1 MNYRPYDNP
10 QRSSRRH
17 SLGNWLVV
25 LLATC
30 LATCLTTCRDAYA
43 PPAITTPNRYLV
55 VDGFINVA
63 PGAVTVFNLNRTRN
77 LGDTSVQGFPE
88 LDAQMAIVG
97 SNGATYPLTETIGT
111 GIYSSDPLFLDPTQ
125 EYHITIAT
133 LNGQTYAS
141 TAVPCKIT
149 PPIDSIF
156 WRQPSNLTVYASTHD
171 PANNTHYYRYEYNET
186 WEHDAQL
193 ETAWGEANG
202 RMYAQDSTNQ
212 TQRCWTTDTSSNILL
227 ATSAA
232 ESSDVIDSFALT
244 TLPSG
249 DPRVTKIYSIL
260 VRQYAMTA
268 DAYNYWQV
276 IQKTTQDVGTLFDV
290 QPTQLT
296 GNIRCVSN
304 PALPVI
310 GFITA
315 TTVQQQRIFIAESS
329 LTDWQHN
336 QPAFNCD
343 TASTPQNSPD
353 PLVYNYPNP
362 NFAPWYFVTNGPLI
376 LASTVCLN
384 CLLLGGTNVRPPF
397 MPD

>member
-1 MNYRPYDNP
+1 MDPTYRYLPP
-10 QRSSRRH
+10 I
-17 SLGNWLVV
+17 LAII
-25 LLATC
+25 LATG
-30 LATCLTTCRDAYA
+30 LTTCRQVYA

-63 PGAVTVFNLNRTRN
+63 PGAVTTFNLNRTRN
-77 LGDTSVQGFPE
+77 LGDTTVQGLPE

-111 GIYSSDPLFLDPTQ
+111 GIYSSDPLFLDQTQ
-125 EYHITIAT
+125 QYSVTIAT
-133 LNGQTYAS
+133 QNGQTYTS
-141 TAVPCKIT
+141 TPVPCKVT

-156 WRQPSNLTVYASTHD
+156 WRQPHDLTIYIGTHD
-171 PANNTHYYRYEYNET
+171 PANNTRYYRYEYNET

-193 ETAWGEANG
+193 GTVWGVANG

-212 TQRCWTTDTSSNILL
+212 TQRCWTTDTSTTINL
-227 ATSAA
+227 ASSATQ
-232 ESSDVIDSFALT
+232 SQDVIDSFPLT
-244 TLPSG
+244 TLPFG

-260 VRQYAMTA
+260 VRQYAMTP
-268 DAYNYWQV
+268 DAYNYWLV

-296 GNIRCVSN
+296 GNLTCVSN
-304 PALPVI
+304 PSLPVI

-315 TTVQQQRIFIAESS
+315 TTVQQQRIYIAESA
-329 LTDWQHN
+329 LNWEHN
-336 QPAFNCD
+336 QPGFGCD

-362 NFAPWYFVTNGPLI
+362 NYAPWYFVTNGPLV
-376 LASTVCLN
+376 LASSICLN
-384 CLLLGGTNVRPPF
+384 CLLTGGTNFRPPF